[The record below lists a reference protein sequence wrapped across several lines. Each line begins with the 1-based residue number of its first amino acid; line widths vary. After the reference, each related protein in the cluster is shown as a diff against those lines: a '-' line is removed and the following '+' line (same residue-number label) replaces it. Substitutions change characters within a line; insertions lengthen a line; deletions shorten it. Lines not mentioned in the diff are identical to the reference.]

1 MIDEILEEYENLT
14 DQEKLGT
21 PLDNMR
27 HEIFSVHVA
36 TGRSLPDS
44 YRAAFGLPEGG
55 QVGSRPSAL
64 VKRQDIR
71 VRIGHIAVQRAEMVI
86 NRSLLT
92 EKNILDEYAWG
103 VRNARELNRYK
114 DHKGYLDSLARIFGL
129 FSESES
135 KNEMANRSIEE
146 LRLEVKML
154 EDEFGPSG
162 GIQESPAQG
171 PDSARDITPEAG
183 ELQALPEADGIPQG
197 RKH

>member
-14 DQEKLGT
+14 DQEKLGK

-36 TGRSLPDS
+36 TGRNLQDS
-44 YRAAFGLPEGG
+44 YRTAFGIPETGST
-55 QVGSRPSAL
+55 GSRPSTL
-64 VKRQDIR
+64 VKREDIR
-71 VRIGHIAVQRAEMVI
+71 VRIGHLAVQRAEMVI

-92 EKNILDEYAWG
+92 EKNIMDEYAWG
-103 VRNARELNRYK
+103 VRNSREMHRLK

-129 FSESES
+129 FSESDT

-146 LRLEVKML
+146 LRQEIKILE
-154 EDEFGPSG
+154 EEFGSVG
-162 GIQESPAQG
+162 GIQETPTQG
-171 PDSARDITPEAG
+171 GDTARDITEEVR
-183 ELQALPEADGIPQG
+183 ELQALSEADGIPRD